1 MKVIERGCERVGG
14 GLAGLGGVGLG
25 GGDRYSSVL
34 ADRGRSRYH
43 KAAKNRNMEG
53 ERRAGNKTVRRDKR
67 LRVGGVRG
75 GGERGG

>member
-1 MKVIERGCERVGG
+1 M
-14 GLAGLGGVGLG
+14 GGVGLG

-34 ADRGRSRYH
+34 ADGGRSRYH

-67 LRVGGVRG
+67 LRVGGKRRGRGVLRG
-75 GGERGG
+75 GLRSLINAG

>member
-1 MKVIERGCERVGG
+1 MGG
-14 GLAGLGGVGLG
+14 GGTGRVRGVGLG

-67 LRVGGVRG
+67 LRVGGKRRG
-75 GGERGG
+75 GL